1 MVRGVRESD
10 GEGVGVGELD
20 TCTRGMR
27 GGGDIPTG
35 R

>member
-27 GGGDIPTG
+27 GEVT
-35 R
+35 